1 MPAVSRCVP
10 GAALGGEKGKEKKRN
25 KLVPVLPLS
34 KVRGINK

>member
-10 GAALGGEKGKEKKRN
+10 GAALGGEKGKRKRN